1 MKDKHKDTLDL
12 HNREYGKYNPLAN
25 PSLEV
30 ANHTGESTDMIK
42 PEPNGMGTYQQI

>member
-30 ANHTGESTDMIK
+30 ANHTGESTDMK
-42 PEPNGMGTYQQI
+42 MDFTDH